1 MLITTRQKRT
11 FIDDTLNVNIC
22 GQPVNQVKSVKMLGL
37 QLEQSLSWTK
47 HIEHIYKKV
56 ALALGLLK
64 RVRDFVDR
72 DTLVSIYNALI
83 LPRLEYACVVWD
95 GLDKGLAIKLQRLQ
109 NRAARIMTRSSWE
122 VRSCDILSELGW
134 LPLDKRHYNQKKKL
148 MNKIMNGKAPTYLED
163 LFRPKE
169 TVNQIELRDS
179 KHCYKQSISYSGSIL
194 WNNLA
199 TSERIA
205 GIFFSLVNFL
215 SNTQPVVYNSYNDFI
230 YILFVTSCK

>member
-1 MLITTRQKRT
+1 
-11 FIDDTLNVNIC
+11 
-22 GQPVNQVKSVKMLGL
+22 MLGL

-56 ALALGLLK
+56 APALGLLK

-72 DTLVSIYNALI
+72 DTPVSIYNALI
-83 LPRLEYACVVWD
+83 LPHLEYACVVWD
-95 GLDKGLAIKLQRLQ
+95 GLDKGIAIKRQRLQ
-109 NRAARIMTRSSWE
+109 NRAARIITRSSWE
-122 VRSCDILSELGW
+122 IRSCDILSELGW
-134 LPLDKRHYNQKKKL
+134 LPLDKKRYNQKKKL

-163 LFRPKE
+163 LFRSKE

-179 KHCYKQSISYSGSIL
+179 INKLAVPLPKTDLYKQSISYSGSIL

-205 GIFFSLVNFL
+205 GNFFQS
-215 SNTQPVVYNSYNDFI
+215 
-230 YILFVTSCK
+230 